1 MKYLDGETT
10 LVNFPVIWV
19 VARLLAATGPTSHSA
34 LVETLR
40 PPAVVKSEAE
50 RNAFT
55 ASLAVAERL
64 GLLKEDDDEE
74 TIWSLGPQLEGK
86 GGGTAPQ
93 FSDAD
98 QFRDLCRAAFF
109 ARELKDLESE
119 TGPSD
124 VAVGLA
130 WLTSRDPRE
139 PLATSWDNGPNE
151 ELQGFNLLKH
161 SILNKDQW
169 VAFRRWAVDLG
180 FATES
185 KDRLH
190 VDVEPVVAS
199 SVREMKPGRVTARTF
214 VDRVVKAT
222 PVLDGGPIAAHVE
235 AQLEVPR
242 GLGEAVAGHLL
253 YHTICRL
260 EARKMVELHQ
270 GADARGTVA
279 FAVRG
284 ALVTIDAVT
293 VLEATGVN

>member
-1 MKYLDGETT
+1 MKYLDGDTT

-19 VARLLAATGPTSHSA
+19 VARLLAATGSTSRSA

-40 PPAVVKSEAE
+40 PPAVVKESE

-74 TIWSLGPQLEGK
+74 KVWSLGPQLEGK

-139 PLATSWDNGPNE
+139 PLAKSWDNGPNE
-151 ELQGFNLLKH
+151 ELQGLNLLEH
-161 SILNKDQW
+161 SVLNRDQW

-185 KDRLH
+185 KERLH

-199 SVREMKPGRVTARTF
+199 SVREMRATRVTAKTF
-214 VDRVVKAT
+214 VDKVVKAI
-222 PVLDGGPIAAHVE
+222 PVLDRGAIADYVE
-235 AQLEVPR
+235 TQLEVPR
-242 GLGEAVAGHLL
+242 GLGDAVAGHVL
-253 YHTICRL
+253 YHTIRRL
-260 EARKMVELHQ
+260 EARKMVELER

-279 FAVRG
+279 FATQSGTVP
-284 ALVTIDAVT
+284 IDAVT
-293 VLEATGVN
+293 VLEATGAT